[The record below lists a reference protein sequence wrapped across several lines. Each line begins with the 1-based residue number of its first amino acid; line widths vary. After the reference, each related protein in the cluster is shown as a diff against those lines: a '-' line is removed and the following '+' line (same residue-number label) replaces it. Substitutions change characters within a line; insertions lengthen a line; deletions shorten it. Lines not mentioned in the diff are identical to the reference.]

1 MTIMGFAV
9 NVWQLFILR
18 LLQGAISGF
27 IAASLAF
34 VSATTPPG
42 RSGYAIGVLQ
52 STVAAGGIVGAMF
65 GGALSDL
72 IGMNNVFFVVGSLC
86 LVSPGII
93 IKYIVEP
100 PEVSEK
106 SQSSSVVKNFRFAAT
121 NSKLRNILMLIIFT
135 QISIVFVTPII
146 PFYLENLGTPIK
158 YLSTITGIMVGVA
171 GIFSVIFAPFWGR
184 RNDRTGYGRILFLAA
199 SATTVSMTAQAF
211 APNYIVLFVIRAI
224 TGVFSAAL
232 IPTLYAAFNK
242 SLPDDSRSG
251 LMGFAS
257 SATLLGN
264 LFGPIISGFIAA
276 HLSMRACFLISAGF
290 MAIAIA
296 YSYLVKRKE
305 NMVIL
310 NF

>member
-1 MTIMGFAV
+1 
-9 NVWQLFILR
+9 
-18 LLQGAISGF
+18 
-27 IAASLAF
+27 
-34 VSATTPPG
+34 
-42 RSGYAIGVLQ
+42 
-52 STVAAGGIVGAMF
+52 
-65 GGALSDL
+65 
-72 IGMNNVFFVVGSLC
+72 
-86 LVSPGII
+86 
-93 IKYIVEP
+93 
-100 PEVSEK
+100 
-106 SQSSSVVKNFRFAAT
+106 
-121 NSKLRNILMLIIFT
+121 
-135 QISIVFVTPII
+135 
-146 PFYLENLGTPIK
+146 
-158 YLSTITGIMVGVA
+158 MVGVA